1 MIFQFKPVAAIL
13 PAAAVISQIAMS
25 QAALS
30 RAGIGLSAAS
40 AHDAPVSQ
48 APVVREY
55 ESRVTNR
62 QVTAWGKMRGEFQRA
77 LVFPRSAAYAAVK
90 VTVEAPASIGLRVKA
105 TGSGAAETVDE
116 NAGLERHTIAITP
129 ESYAPEEAG
138 AVSVLDREPMV
149 LMSTFK
155 SYEEFGASYGRDAVP
170 KAAVT
175 PDIAVL
181 ADKITDGIADRK
193 ARAIAIDAWMKT
205 NIRYVGVYLSFG
217 RIVPNDAATVLTNR
231 FGDCKDKA
239 TLMMA
244 LLAAKGIAAEQVLV
258 NLGDAYTVTELPTS
272 IAFDHVILYLPE
284 FGLYD
289 DPTADL
295 AAFAVLSFE
304 TYDKP
309 VVRVSAN
316 GATFAR
322 TPTMKPGDHT
332 SRRTTIVNVA
342 ADGAVTG
349 RTEDSDTGALA
360 IGLRVQGEHVQGLG
374 GAAAARRFLQQEQTP
389 GTGQF
394 DLGQLAGTADP
405 AVITGTFALDKRF
418 EVPSSDGR
426 AALPVGLSLNGP
438 PGSQLLGRRLSGRTS
453 AFVCH
458 AGRQV
463 EDIEVTFAPPWPLPQ
478 LPEPVVIDNPVF
490 SYRVTATVDARTVK
504 LHREFVSRVEHQAC
518 APELEA
524 TIAPDMDKVRLNA
537 SNRFAFGSASATAG
551 GPSVAGGAAAR
562 PNAALALGP
571 AAPAPVALPPPA
583 AQYMPAALHPSQ
595 PLELVKAAAA
605 GEKLRVDSCMRSSRT
620 ARRWA
625 QRACASWSRR
635 NMAV

>member
-342 ADGAVTG
+342 A
-349 RTEDSDTGALA
+349 EAL
-360 IGLRVQGEHVQGLG
+360 
-374 GAAAARRFLQQEQTP
+374 
-389 GTGQF
+389 
-394 DLGQLAGTADP
+394 
-405 AVITGTFALDKRF
+405 
-418 EVPSSDGR
+418 
-426 AALPVGLSLNGP
+426 
-438 PGSQLLGRRLSGRTS
+438 
-453 AFVCH
+453 
-458 AGRQV
+458 
-463 EDIEVTFAPPWPLPQ
+463 
-478 LPEPVVIDNPVF
+478 
-490 SYRVTATVDARTVK
+490 
-504 LHREFVSRVEHQAC
+504 
-518 APELEA
+518 
-524 TIAPDMDKVRLNA
+524 
-537 SNRFAFGSASATAG
+537 
-551 GPSVAGGAAAR
+551 
-562 PNAALALGP
+562 
-571 AAPAPVALPPPA
+571 
-583 AQYMPAALHPSQ
+583 
-595 PLELVKAAAA
+595 
-605 GEKLRVDSCMRSSRT
+605 
-620 ARRWA
+620 
-625 QRACASWSRR
+625 
-635 NMAV
+635 